1 MINIISNFSSAI
13 SQFLY
18 ILLAIALLLVMVL
31 IHEFG
36 HYTAGKL
43 LGFKINEFAVGMG
56 PKILSKKKKNGEVF
70 SLRAF
75 PLGGFCAFEG
85 ENEDSSEPVPG
96 AFNNQAPWK
105 RIIVLVSGALFN
117 FLTAVVCIVIAFSA
131 FGDTAVSVGKVY
143 EYSPSYT
150 QGKLQEGDVFYSVN
164 GKLIYLAADFSSYIS
179 GKKTFDA
186 VVIRDGQYVEVND
199 ISMKEYYINYVQAS
213 SGDYDFG
220 EYRPEYGHA
229 LYKIN
234 GQLIYT
240 SGQLDLVLRSIADD
254 EQIEVVFIDN
264 YAEEHTVTMTKADF
278 VNEKNITFYEQSYTG
293 LGIATNYA
301 HVDYTFGQA
310 LSRTFPY
317 CFRVGGLILE
327 TLGGLFTGAVGVNE
341 MSGPVGTIGLTSQIV
356 STGIGNILL
365 LVAIISVNLAVFN
378 LLPVPALD
386 GCQVIFVIIE
396 WIRKKPIDRNL
407 QGYINFAGLV
417 FILLFAVMIDLLKVF

>member
-13 SQFLY
+13 GQFLY

-179 GKKTFDA
+179 GKETFDA
-186 VVIRDGQYVEVND
+186 VVIRDGEYVEVKD
-199 ISMKEYYINYVQAS
+199 IPMGEYHINYVQAS
-213 SGDYDFG
+213 SADYDFG
-220 EYRPEYGHA
+220 DYRPEYGHA

-234 GQLIYT
+234 GQLIYE
-240 SGQLDLVLRSIADD
+240 GDQKDIVLSSIEDG
-254 EQIEVVFIDN
+254 ETIEVVFIDN
-264 YAEEHTVTMTKADF
+264 YAKEHTITMTKADF
-278 VNEKNITFYEQSYTG
+278 VKNISWYNQSYKG
-293 LGIATNYA
+293 VGIATNYA

>member
-96 AFNNQAPWK
+96 AFNNQPPWK

-179 GKKTFDA
+179 GKETFDA
-186 VVIRDGQYVEVND
+186 VVIRDGEYVEVKD
-199 ISMKEYYINYVQAS
+199 IPMGEYHINYVQAS
-213 SGDYDFG
+213 SADYDFG
-220 EYRPEYGHA
+220 DYRPEYGHA

-240 SGQLDLVLRSIADD
+240 SGQLDIVLGSIADGD
-254 EQIEVVFIDN
+254 TVEAVFIDN
-264 YAEEHTVTMTKADF
+264 YAKEHTITMTKADF
-278 VNEKNITFYEQSYTG
+278 VKNISWYNQSYKG
-293 LGIATNYA
+293 VGIATNYA